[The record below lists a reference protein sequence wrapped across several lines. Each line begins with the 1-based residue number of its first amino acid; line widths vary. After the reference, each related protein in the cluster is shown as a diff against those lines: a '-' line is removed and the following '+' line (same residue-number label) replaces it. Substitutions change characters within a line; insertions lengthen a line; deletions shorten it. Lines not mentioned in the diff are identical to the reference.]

1 MLGLFHKKQEQTV
14 LSPMSG
20 YAKKIDAV
28 ADEAFAE
35 KMLGDG
41 AAVVPDKGE
50 IYSPVNGVLADI
62 TDTKHAFC
70 ITAKDGTDILLHVG
84 INTVNLKGEG
94 FTVFKKAG
102 DSVRAGE
109 KLAEVDLELLKKH
122 GMPFDTPVLLT
133 EPEHFEI
140 VRISDGRLRGGTD
153 VLFTYKKR

>member
-1 MLGLFHKKQEQTV
+1 VFGKRKDKEFEV

-20 YAKKIDAV
+20 RAIRLETV
-28 ADEAFAE
+28 QDEAFAE

-41 AAVVPDKGE
+41 AAVVPENGM
-50 IYSPVNGVLADI
+50 IFSPVSGVVADI

-70 ITAKDGTDILLHVG
+70 ITTHDGVDILLHVG

-94 FTVFKKAG
+94 FCVLVKSGDTVAAG
-102 DSVRAGE
+102 D
-109 KLAEVDLELLKKH
+109 KLAEVNLDLLTKH

-140 VRISDGRLRGGTD
+140 TRFGTGNLRGGSD
-153 VLFTYKKR
+153 VLFAYKKR